1 MAYSGNFVYL
11 CLIAGFYPN
20 VMKTIVELNALLRK
34 EMMLEWRRQS
44 ALGGV
49 VLYLFSMVF
58 LAYLAFDGR
67 INTETWNALFWLILL
82 FSAMNA
88 IMKAFIQESERR
100 HIFYYVM
107 VSPATFINAKIIYNT
122 GLLIGLAIAGFL
134 VFTAFLGNPVQ
145 SFFLFFINLN
155 AGMVGFSSILCLVS
169 AIASRARNN
178 FTLMAVLG
186 FPLILPLLLVLIRV
200 SGQTIYG
207 TTFSAVAPGL
217 ITTLLLTAI
226 AITLSNV
233 LFPYIWKD

>member
-1 MAYSGNFVYL
+1 MKQLVGISV
-11 CLIAGFYPN
+11 LI
-20 VMKTIVELNALLRK
+20 RK
-34 EMMLEWRRQS
+34 ETLLEWRRQS

-49 VLYLFSMVF
+49 ILYLFSTVF
-58 LAYLAFDGR
+58 LSYLAFDGR
-67 INTETWNALFWLILL
+67 INVETWNALFWLILL

-88 IMKAFIQESERR
+88 IMKAFIQENERR
-100 HIFYYVM
+100 HLFYYIM

-122 GLLIGLAIAGFL
+122 VLLIGLAIVGFA
-134 VFTAFLGNPVQ
+134 VFAAFMGNPVQ
-145 SFFLFFINLN
+145 SLSLFFVNLIM
-155 AGMVGFSSILCLVS
+155 GMAGFSAVLCLVS

-207 TTFSAVAPGL
+207 TSLSAVTPGF
-217 ITTLLLTAI
+217 ITILLLTAI

>member
-1 MAYSGNFVYL
+1 
-11 CLIAGFYPN
+11 
-20 VMKTIVELNALLRK
+20 MKAIVELNALLRK
-34 EMMLEWRRQS
+34 ELLLEWRRQS

-49 VLYLFSMVF
+49 ILYLFSMVF

-88 IMKAFIQESERR
+88 IMKAFIQENERR
-100 HIFYYVM
+100 HIYYYTM
-107 VSPATFINAKIIYNT
+107 VSPTTFINAKIIYNAV
-122 GLLIGLAIAGFL
+122 LLVCLALLGFA
-134 VFTAFLGNPVQ
+134 VFSSFMGNPVQ
-145 SFFLFFINLN
+145 SLSLFLINLLL
-155 AGMVGFSSILCLVS
+155 GMVGFASVLCLVS

-207 TTFSAVAPGL
+207 TSFSAVTPGFVT
-217 ITTLLLTAI
+217 ILLLTAI

>member
-1 MAYSGNFVYL
+1 
-11 CLIAGFYPN
+11 
-20 VMKTIVELNALLRK
+20 MKAIVELKALLLK
-34 EMMLEWRRQS
+34 EVLLEWRRQS

-58 LAYLAFDGR
+58 LTYLAFDGR

-88 IMKAFIQESERR
+88 IMKAFIQENERR
-100 HIFYYVM
+100 HVFYYMM

-122 GLLIGLAIAGFL
+122 VLLICLAIAGFL

-145 SFFLFFINLN
+145 SLNLFFMNLVT
-155 AGMVGFSSILCLVS
+155 GMAGFSSILCLVS

-200 SGQTIYG
+200 SGQTIHGSNFG
-207 TTFSAVAPGL
+207 TVAPGF

-226 AITLSNV
+226 AVTLSNV
-233 LFPYIWKD
+233 LFPYIWKE